1 MMDRCDIVNE
11 RLRNKGAGDDPVRPY
26 DPAPEPVGRPL
37 RRARGRPPRPRPTAH
52 SRTIINLSIEK

>member
-37 RRARGRPPRPRPTAH
+37 RRARGRPPGPH